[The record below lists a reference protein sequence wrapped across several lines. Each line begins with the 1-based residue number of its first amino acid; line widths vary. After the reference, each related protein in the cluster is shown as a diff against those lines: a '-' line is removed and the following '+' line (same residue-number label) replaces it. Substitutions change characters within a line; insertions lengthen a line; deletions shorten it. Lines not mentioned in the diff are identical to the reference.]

1 MWRRVERNN
10 PLGVNI
16 GATKMTTLNQA
27 RQEQGHNWERVAR
40 ELSMKCREY
49 GEEPLYAHR
58 LWRLR
63 KGHTK
68 PRPYELKALWDCYK
82 LDSYKGE

>member
-1 MWRRVERNN
+1 MS
-10 PLGVNI
+10 
-16 GATKMTTLNQA
+16 LNKA

-49 GEEPLYAHR
+49 GESPLYAHR

-63 KGHTK
+63 KGQIQPHD
-68 PRPYELKALWDCYK
+68 YELRALLEVYEV
-82 LDSYKGE
+82 DSYKDD

>member
-1 MWRRVERNN
+1 
-10 PLGVNI
+10 
-16 GATKMTTLNQA
+16 MTTLNQA
-27 RQEQGHNWERVAR
+27 RQEAGHNWERVAR

-49 GEEPLYAHR
+49 GEEPIYAHR

-82 LDSYKGE
+82 KDSYKDE